1 MVHLNAHTGVP
12 DLYSGGHTVISVFLI
27 PDLVSGEIVGQ
38 ISVSILCNI
47 VFCYI
52 RPHQI
57 KTTALHLTETKSNGT
72 NNKSMIWTMDK
83 LSALGFIFVP
93 QNRYIEPLFPQ
104 RLLIHDKDG
113 SNYLHGSNTI
123 LLIVM
128 FPSACRGMVYV
139 NVTYFLIR
147 TSPLIHEGPSCC
159 VAIRWSGYP
168 QCSPESTLTTW
179 PHVHANHPLRPLAA
193 HIHLD
198 WRENLPCR
206 QTPSANQGNWSSDT
220 IAVHCSPERLFLGET
235 TDQIK

>member
-1 MVHLNAHTGVP
+1 MHILVFP
-12 DLYSGGHTVISVFLI
+12 ICIQEDIVISVFLI

-47 VFCYI
+47 VFGYI

-72 NNKSMIWTMDK
+72 NNKSMIYSYWKLIHSSKVSWYFSSNQLEIGQAENKESPVCRMDK

-168 QCSPESTLTTW
+168 QCSPESTLTT
-179 PHVHANHPLRPLAA
+179 
-193 HIHLD
+193 
-198 WRENLPCR
+198 
-206 QTPSANQGNWSSDT
+206 
-220 IAVHCSPERLFLGET
+220 
-235 TDQIK
+235 